1 MTLIYKTVP
10 AKRKRQL
17 KAKTDDCTLDRV
29 RIAGAIAIGGIVPQ
43 MYRQELQLALKAL
56 NLGEARPLLRPPA
69 SADIG
74 QRRWDNI
81 LSDVTKV
88 FRRYGIPVRLRPLPG
103 NLSSEWRALRDRIQ
117 HDLRL
122 LRGLSALM
130 HYGSARGVAPGEV
143 TDQALTTFHR

>member
-56 NLGEARPLLRPPA
+56 NLGEARPLLRPP
-69 SADIG
+69 G
-74 QRRWDNI
+74 E
-81 LSDVTKV
+81 
-88 FRRYGIPVRLRPLPG
+88 RRYRPETVGQHPLGCDEGIP
-103 NLSSEWRALRDRIQ
+103 ALW
-117 HDLRL
+117 HP
-122 LRGLSALM
+122 
-130 HYGSARGVAPGEV
+130 GSAPAFAREP
-143 TDQALTTFHR
+143 QL